1 MKSKEE
7 LIEYIEERTDEEVII
22 FDNYVPAFI
31 GLSDDY
37 RAVYDFELMVEYLE
51 DAETSR
57 TDAIEWI
64 EYNTIRSL
72 PYYGDKA
79 PIILFP
85 LEV

>member
-1 MKSKEE
+1 MESKEE
-7 LIEYIEERTDEEVII
+7 IIEYIEDHTDEEVVI
-22 FDNYVPAFI
+22 FDNYASAFI

-51 DAETSR
+51 DEETSR
-57 TDAIEWI
+57 VEAIEWI